1 MIFTDRTITVKKG
14 VSSINDTIILY
25 RGDKDIEI
33 RFTLNESSPF
43 KFGSGSSS
51 NIIEKTEAAY
61 GQLIIKTPNDLP
73 SIFSEVVP
81 TNEGKIIFTITAEI
95 IDEITEVGNYTF
107 QIRLFDEGM
116 NSRATLPEVNNGI
129 EIREPI
135 ATEDIT
141 TTNEVN
147 VATVGYALTTA
158 GTSEDAFDSEGNYNK
173 TTWRTGDR
181 ITAAK
186 LNKIETGIDSI
197 NKKANNI
204 PTRTSQLEND
214 SDYATITQVNQAIDN
229 AQLGGGGSNIN
240 DTTASANTTYSSNK
254 IESIKEDLSSQIN
267 EIENIG
273 LTQELSGKFQSTSLK
288 DILVEIYNKIYNIEA
303 TTNPLAVTIGDMI
316 PRIDFTSDNWDT
328 MRKDNPI
335 IASSKVTFGKL
346 VCNGYVEIKWQG
358 NSSLNYPKK
367 NYTVKFY
374 EDEGK
379 VTKQKID
386 IKMNSSSRSWG
397 NQTKF
402 CLKANYI
409 DKTHARNVVS
419 ARIASK
425 MIKTR
430 SDFNTLPEK
439 MKNAPNYGLIDGF
452 PIEIYLNN
460 EYLGLYTWNIP
471 KDGWMFGMTEKDL
484 SEIVFCSEVPTDY
497 CLYRAEPNHTHWSEE
512 YPDDS
517 MGVDGALDKWKTAV
531 NFVMSSDDETF
542 ASQLSQHF
550 NINSLLDYYIFC
562 YLCCDID
569 GLGKNQLVCSYD
581 GGNTWFYSLYDL
593 DSTFGLYWNGGSL
606 VSSNYRCPEDYE
618 TYATNKENG
627 EYNLLFQRLCQLFPN
642 ELYARYIELRQ
653 GVLSNENII
662 AEFTAF
668 KNHLPDEY
676 YTRDAER
683 WTEIPSKNITSFDQI
698 TSFIGERCTYVDN
711 MFETLFNSTTVDVSS
726 ITITG
731 NPSVEVG
738 GTVQLS
744 AVVYPVNASNKNV
757 TWSSNNDTIATVNQ
771 NGLVTTLGAG
781 EVIITA
787 TSVSNINISAT
798 YTIAITEAV
807 TDADRLVTSGLQSRW
822 IFKNTPSTVEIN
834 TGTQSI
840 AFMDTVSD
848 SGDIVFTKD
857 SSETLDINAI
867 ANKRLT
873 ANGFTLS
880 AGMENSGS
888 GKIVNDTNFNKTEF
902 TLEFCIKL
910 ASSITS
916 NTKLLVKF
924 PYISDVNLYS
934 VGNIGGTV
942 GGSWYEKANR
952 LSEHVGEDVTTISFV
967 ISPTKVEVFVDGTSL
982 GQNTVSITST
992 SEVGSCLLG
1001 YANNFYTFREIR
1013 YYNKALTAPELNNN
1027 VLYTKDKYKTV

>member
-1 MIFTDRTITVKKG
+1 MIFTDRTIRVKKG
-14 VSSINDTIILY
+14 ASSIDNPIVLY
-25 RGDKDIEI
+25 RGDKEVEI
-33 RFTLNESSPF
+33 RFTLSESSPF
-43 KFGSGSSS
+43 RFGVEAEP

-61 GQLIIKTPNDLP
+61 GQLVIKTPNDLP

-81 TNEGKIIFTITAEI
+81 TNEGKIIFTITAEM

-107 QIRLFDEGM
+107 QIRLLDESR
-116 NSRATLPEVNNGI
+116 NSRATLPEVVNGI

-135 ATEDIT
+135 ATEDVT
-141 TTNEVN
+141 DTNEVGA
-147 VATVGYALTTA
+147 ATVGYALTTA
-158 GTSEDAFDSEGNYNK
+158 GTPEDTFDSQGNYNK
-173 TTWRTGDR
+173 TTWETGDR
-181 ITAAK
+181 ITASK
-186 LNKIETGIDSI
+186 LNKIEAGIDGI
-197 NKKANNI
+197 NQKVA
-204 PTRTSQLEND
+204 S
-214 SDYATITQVNQAIDN
+214 
-229 AQLGGGGSNIN
+229 GGTGGSNIN

-273 LTQELSGKFQSTSLK
+273 LTQELSGKFQSVSLK
-288 DILVEIYNKIYNIEA
+288 DILLEIYNKIYTTTEVI
-303 TTNPLAVTIGDMI
+303 TNPLAVTIGDMI

-346 VCNGYVEIKWQG
+346 VCNGYAEIKWQG

-367 NYTVKFY
+367 NYTIKFY

-497 CLYRAEPNHTHWSEE
+497 CLYRAEPDHTHWSEE

-642 ELYARYIELRQ
+642 ELYARYRELRQ

-676 YTRDAER
+676 YTREAEK
-683 WTEIPSKNITSFDQI
+683 WTAIPSKDITNFEQI

-731 NPSVEVG
+731 NSSVEVG

-744 AVVYPVNASNKNV
+744 AVVHPVNASNKNV
-757 TWSSNNDTIATVNQ
+757 TWSSNNNSIATVNE

-787 TSVSNINISAT
+787 TSVSNTNISAT
-798 YTIAITEAV
+798 YTITITEAV
-807 TDADRLVTSGLQSRW
+807 TDADRLVTSGLRSRW
-822 IFKNTPSTVEIN
+822 IFENTPSTVEID
-834 TGTQSI
+834 TFGQTI
-840 AFMDTVSD
+840 AFLDTVSD
-848 SGDIVFTKD
+848 KGDIVFAKD
-857 SSETLDINAI
+857 SSETLDISAI
-867 ANKRLT
+867 ANKRFT
-873 ANGFTLS
+873 ANGFTLG
-880 AGMENSGS
+880 AAMKDSGS

-910 ASSITS
+910 VSSIES
-916 NTKLLVKF
+916 NTKLLIKF
-924 PYISDVNLYS
+924 PYISDINLYR
-934 VGNIGGTV
+934 VGNIGGTI

-952 LSEHVGEDVTTISFV
+952 LSEHTGEDVTTISFV

-1001 YANNFYTFREIR
+1001 YANNFYTLREIR
-1013 YYNKALTAPELNNN
+1013 YYDKALTAPELNNN